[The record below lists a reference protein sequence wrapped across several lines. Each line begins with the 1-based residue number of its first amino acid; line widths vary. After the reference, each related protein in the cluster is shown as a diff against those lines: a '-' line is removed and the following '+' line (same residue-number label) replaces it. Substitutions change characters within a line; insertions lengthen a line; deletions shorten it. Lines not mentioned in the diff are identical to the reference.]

1 LNSRFHFFQ
10 SDISKTAVPERFT
23 FPFYY
28 QPHELAIT
36 AAKELQ
42 QYLEAQTDF
51 DHNFG
56 LKDGQEGTVIG
67 KMFGVLVVR
76 NSDGILGYLRAFSG
90 KIANSNHHTGFVPPV
105 FDMLEEGS
113 FFRIGER
120 QLNAWSKELE
130 ALETHPEFIDLSQQW
145 QDLLAKEEETVAIQ
159 KEVIKTNREKRTLK
173 RTELEQQLSGEELQ
187 VAIEELNKQSISDKL
202 VLKDMQRFYQHKK
215 NELQPYLDEWKNNIQ
230 SLREKRAKH
239 SANLQQQLID
249 NYTFLNARGEN
260 ASLSRIF
267 ENSPL
272 GIPAGSGEC
281 AAPKL
286 LQYAYLHQLQPIA
299 LAEFWWGE
307 SPKSD
312 IRVHE
317 QFYPACR
324 GKCEP
329 ILGHMLV
336 GLNVDENPLLI
347 NPAEEKELP
356 VLFEDEAI
364 IVVNKPSEFL
374 SVPGKNIN
382 DSVYTRIKEMRP
394 EAEGP
399 LIVHRLDMSTS
410 GCLVLAK
417 TEQAYRFL
425 QRQFVKRHVKK
436 RYVALLEGVVSEDE
450 GTIELPLRVDLED
463 RPRQLVC
470 YEHGSPAKTHF
481 KVVERREN
489 RTLIHFFP
497 ITGRTHQ
504 LRVHSAHQLGLG
516 SPIVGDDLYGTIDSR
531 LHLHAEYLEFQHPVT
546 KRMVKFKA
554 PVPF

>member
-1 LNSRFHFFQ
+1 MNSRLHFFH
-10 SDISKTAVPERFT
+10 SDISTSSIPERFT

-42 QYLEAQTDF
+42 DYLKQQTDF
-51 DHNFG
+51 NHNFG
-56 LKDGQEGTVIG
+56 LKEEQEGTVIG
-67 KMFGVLVVR
+67 KMFGVLVVQ
-76 NSDGILGYLRAFSG
+76 NNEGKLGYLRAFSG
-90 KIANSNHHTGFVPPV
+90 KIANSNHHPGFVPPV
-105 FDMLEEGS
+105 FDMLEENS

-120 QLNAWSKELE
+120 QLSAWSKELE
-130 ALETHPEFIDLSQQW
+130 ALETNPEYHDICQQW
-145 QDLLAKEEETVAIQ
+145 EDLLIKEEETYSIQ
-159 KEVIKTNREKRTLK
+159 KEVIKANREKRAAK
-173 RTELEQQLSGEELQ
+173 RTELELQLSGEELNL
-187 VAIEELNKQSISDKL
+187 AIEALGKESIADKL
-202 VLKDMQRFYQHKK
+202 VLKDMQRFYQYKK
-215 NELQPYLDEWKNNIQ
+215 NELQPYLDEWKGKIQ

-239 SANLQQQLID
+239 SASLQQQLID
-249 NYTFLNARGEN
+249 NYTFLNAKGEN
-260 ASLSRIF
+260 APLSRIF

-286 LQYAYLHQLQPIA
+286 LQYAYLNNLKPIA

-317 QFYPACR
+317 HFYPACR

-329 ILGHMLV
+329 ILSHMLV
-336 GLNVDENPLLI
+336 GLSVDENPLLV
-347 NPAEEKELP
+347 NPAEEKDLP
-356 VLFEDEAI
+356 VLYEDEAI
-364 IVVNKPSEFL
+364 IVVNKPAEFL
-374 SVPGKNIN
+374 SVPGKNIS
-382 DSVYTRIKEMRP
+382 DSVYTRVKAMRP
-394 EAEGP
+394 EAQGP

-410 GCLVLAK
+410 GCLVLTK

-425 QRQFVKRHVKK
+425 QRQFVKRRVQK
-436 RYVALLEGVVSEDE
+436 RYVALLEGTVSENE
-450 GTIELPLRVDLED
+450 GLIELPLRVDLED

-489 RTLIHFFP
+489 RTLVHFFP

-516 SPIVGDDLYGTIDSR
+516 APIVGDDLYGTIDSR
-531 LHLHAEYLEFQHPVT
+531 LHLHAEFLEFQHPVT
-546 KRMVKFKA
+546 KRIVKFKA